1 MNRLDATKYRI
12 SEPEGGAIKIIQ
24 FEAYREKRFK
34 KNKQSLN
41 NLQGRSSKLTIT
53 IGVQREGRENKVEK
67 IFEEILTEM
76 FPNLI

>member
-1 MNRLDATKYRI
+1 MQQNTGLVNLKAVQSKSSNSKHT
-12 SEPEGGAIKIIQ
+12 
-24 FEAYREKRFK
+24 EKKGFK

-53 IGVQREGRENKVEK
+53 IGVQREGRENKAEK